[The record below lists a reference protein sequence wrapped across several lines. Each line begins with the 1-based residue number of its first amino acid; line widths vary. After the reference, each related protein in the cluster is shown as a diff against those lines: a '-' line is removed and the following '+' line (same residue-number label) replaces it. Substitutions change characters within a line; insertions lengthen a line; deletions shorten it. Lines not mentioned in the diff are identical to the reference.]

1 MDNSLIKDKKILIT
15 GSNSRFAKALKNTF
29 YGKNIIYTNRK
40 ELDILDL
47 RSIDKCLDKNKPT
60 HLIHLASLS
69 RPMIVHEKDISSS
82 IDANIIG
89 TANIVKKCAE
99 RDIKLIYF
107 STNYIYPG
115 TRGDYKEEDAL
126 KPINNYA
133 WSKLGGESSVKL
145 YKKSLVLRLC
155 MTEYPFIHD
164 KAFKDAKINFIYR
177 EEVIKMLPYLLD
189 EYGIINVGSDITESV
204 FEFAKRTKKDVK
216 PISVKNIKDFPINSS
231 VNIKKLIDILK
242 RKGQSVTNRKNI
254 KVLSKKISKPVLSN
268 NISVSQL
275 EREIVDDMMR
285 FGWDNFGYLDK
296 FESEFAK
303 FHKKKYCLLLP
314 SFKITVFILLS
325 ILNFLKKNRVAMSSL
340 SNRFFFETLSEL
352 KIKKD
357 LLKINKNDYSV
368 NFNFLKKNI
377 NKKTK
382 AIIFGDF
389 FGNILNLDKIK
400 KLCKN
405 KKIMLI
411 EDVSNNLGV
420 KDNNVKSG
428 TYGDITI
435 CDFSLGKTITCGE
448 GGALLTN
455 NKKIFSKAKE
465 IRDGKNLLSTTKNFG
480 NLCFRPTNLQA
491 AMIFGQYKRL
501 NDLVLNK
508 KRILERYKKNFLNT
522 DINIKGSNLIVIE
535 IKKMN
540 KSKINSLINNLKKS
554 NIYVKEAT
562 ETKKYSK
569 KNFIITPSNFD
580 LKDEQIDYISQKIK
594 FFLKIKK

>member
-15 GSNSRFAKALKNTF
+15 GSNSRFAKALRNTF

-47 RSIDKCLDKNKPT
+47 KSIDKCLDKNKPT

-99 RDIKLIYF
+99 REIKLIFF

-115 TRGDYKEEDAL
+115 TRGNYKEEDAL

-133 WSKLGGESSVKL
+133 WSKLGGESCVKL

-164 KAFKDAKINFIYR
+164 KAFTDAKINFIYR

-204 FEFAKRTKKDVK
+204 FDFAKRTKKDVK
-216 PISVKNIKDFPINSS
+216 PISVKNIRDFPINSS
-231 VNIKKLIDILK
+231 VNINKLIDILK
-242 RKGQSVTNRKNI
+242 RKKQSVTDRKNI

-285 FGWDNFGYLDK
+285 FGWDNFSYLNK
-296 FESEFAK
+296 FENEFSK

-314 SFKITVFILLS
+314 SYKITIFILLS
-325 ILNFLKKNRVAMSSL
+325 ILNFLKKNRVAISSL
-340 SNRFFFETLSEL
+340 SNKFFFKTLSEL

-357 LLKINKNDYSV
+357 LLKISKTDYSV

-400 KLCKN
+400 RLCKN
-405 KKIMLI
+405 KKITLI
-411 EDVSNNLGV
+411 EDVSNNLGI
-420 KDNNVKSG
+420 KENNIKSG
-428 TYGDITI
+428 TLGDITI

-455 NKKIFSKAKE
+455 NKRVFDKAKE
-465 IRDGKNLLSTTKNFG
+465 IRDGKNFE

-508 KRILERYKKNFLNT
+508 KRILEKYKKNFLNT
-522 DINIKGSNLIVIE
+522 NINIMGNNLIVMELKNI
-535 IKKMN
+535 N
-540 KSKINSLINNLKKS
+540 KLKINSLINNLKKN
-554 NIYVKEAT
+554 NIYLKEAI
-562 ETKKYSK
+562 EPKKYFK
-569 KNFIITPSNFD
+569 RNFIIVPSNFD
-580 LKDEQIDYISQKIK
+580 LKDEQVDYISQKIQ

>member
-1 MDNSLIKDKKILIT
+1 MDNSLIKNKKILIT
-15 GSNSRFAKALKNTF
+15 GSNSRFAKALRNTF
-29 YGKNIIYTNRK
+29 HGKNIIYTNRK

-47 RSIDKCLDKNKPT
+47 KSIDKCLDKNKPT

-99 RDIKLIYF
+99 RDIKLIFF

-164 KAFKDAKINFIYR
+164 KAFTDAKINFIYR

-204 FEFAKRTKKDVK
+204 FDFAKRTKKDVK

-231 VNIKKLIDILK
+231 VNINKLIHILK
-242 RKGQSVTNRKNI
+242 KKKQSVTNRKKI

-268 NISVSQL
+268 RISVSQL

-285 FGWDNFGYLDK
+285 FGWDNFGYLNK

-314 SFKITVFILLS
+314 SYKITIYILLR
-325 ILNFLKKNRVAMSSL
+325 ILNFLKKNRVAISSL
-340 SNRFFFETLSEL
+340 SNKFYLKTLGEF
-352 KIKKD
+352 KIKKN

-368 NFNFLKKNI
+368 NLNFLRKNI
-377 NKKTK
+377 NSKTK

-420 KDNNVKSG
+420 KNHNIKSG
-428 TYGDITI
+428 TFGDITI

-455 NKKIFSKAKE
+455 NKRVFDKAKE
-465 IRDGKNLLSTTKNFG
+465 IRDGKNLTYQTKNHE

-491 AMIFGQYKRL
+491 AMIFGQFKRL

-508 KRILERYKKNFLNT
+508 KKIIERYKKNFLNT
-522 DINIKGSNLIVIE
+522 DINVVGNNLIVIE
-535 IKKMN
+535 LKNIN
-540 KSKINSLINNLKKS
+540 KSKINSLINNLKKN
-554 NIYVKEAT
+554 NIYLKEAI
-562 ETKKYSK
+562 EPKKYFK
-569 KNFIITPSNFD
+569 RNFIIVPSNFD
-580 LKDEQIDYISQKIK
+580 LKDEQVDYISQKIK